1 MEQEVIMKVSHYH
14 NPRIDEA
21 HPQSPLATQQ
31 KTETLKAR
39 QPKRDEIILSPRA
52 VEVRKFGEL
61 ATTIPDVRQ
70 DKVEAVKEQIES
82 GTYDVPGKTVAR
94 SITKGRMEYIL
105 MSDRSFRLWR
115 RRCYRS

>member
-1 MEQEVIMKVSHYH
+1 MKVSHYH
-14 NPRIDEA
+14 NPRIDEV

-31 KTETLKAR
+31 KTAMSKAR
-39 QPKRDEIILSPRA
+39 QPKRDEVILSPRA

-70 DKVEAVKEQIES
+70 EKVEAVKKQIES
-82 GTYDVPGKTVAR
+82 GIYDVPGRTVAG
-94 SITKGRMEYIL
+94 SITNGQMKYIL

-115 RRCYRS
+115 RRCYRY